1 MVKYFNQLKIEL
13 KDKSRDEI
21 IEALDVAY
29 QLLDDRDRLFEVI
42 PECPEHGP
50 KCTPYA
56 IEWIKSKLNKED
68 KLNKVSD
75 AKFIISMDFDGE
87 KYSEM
92 VTSPRYINI
101 RSKIIKVEIISLK
114 EIDPNVYTSKEGH
127 GLLEIY
133 IHKLDEPYRK
143 PNIILH
149 HNNTVRS
156 EKTSYYHMLI
166 NSESC
171 ITLKMS
177 DMDRR
182 LFRVNLT
189 LETVI

>member
-1 MVKYFNQLKIEL
+1 MVKYFNQLKTEL

-29 QLLDDRDRLFEVI
+29 QLLDDRNRLFEVI
-42 PECPEHGP
+42 PECPEHGS
-50 KCTPYA
+50 KCTPHA
-56 IEWIKSKLNKED
+56 IEWIKSKLDESG
-68 KLNKVSD
+68 KVSN
-75 AKFIISMDFDGE
+75 AKFYITGDFDGNT
-87 KYSEM
+87 YSEM
-92 VTSPRYINI
+92 ILLPSYIHI
-101 RSKIIKVEIISLK
+101 RSKIIKIEITSLK
-114 EIDPNVYTSKEGH
+114 EIESGIIVPKEGH

-133 IHKLDEPYRK
+133 IHKLNEPYGK
-143 PNIILH
+143 PNIVLQ

-156 EKTSYYHMLI
+156 EKTSYYHMLV
-166 NSESC
+166 NSGSC

-182 LFRVNLT
+182 LFRVNLI